1 MSWKRWLPDY
11 DVPRRVEKLVSSGI
25 LKDKTSERDVVPHFE
40 AILSDGSA
48 LVLWADHPDSEKR
61 AMADGPRYGLEIY
74 RKERLPK
81 TLFESNDLEEAL
93 LALKGLLEEYGG
105 LRLL

>member
-1 MSWKRWLPDY
+1 MSWKRLLPDY
-11 DVPRRVEKLVSSGI
+11 NVPKKIERLVTVGV

-40 AILSDGSA
+40 AILSDGSR
-48 LVLWADHPDSEKR
+48 LVLWVDHPDSEKR
-61 AMADGPRYGLEIY
+61 AMPDGPRYGLEIY

-93 LALKGLLEEYGG
+93 LALKGLLEEHGG